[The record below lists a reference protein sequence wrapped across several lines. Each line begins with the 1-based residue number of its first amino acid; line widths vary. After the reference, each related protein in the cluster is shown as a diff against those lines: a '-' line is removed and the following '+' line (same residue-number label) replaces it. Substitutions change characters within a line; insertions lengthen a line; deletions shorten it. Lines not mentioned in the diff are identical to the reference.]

1 MCYITVFAIPV
12 KCYLA
17 FVFFSRAVKMC
28 RNDLLKLLKDFKG
41 DALIYSRA
49 NVEIKRAV
57 FVGIHTLVTHGA
69 IDKCTEKR

>member
-1 MCYITVFAIPV
+1 
-12 KCYLA
+12 
-17 FVFFSRAVKMC
+17 MC

-49 NVEIKRAV
+49 NVDIKWAV

>member
-1 MCYITVFAIPV
+1 MCQ
-12 KCYLA
+12 
-17 FVFFSRAVKMC
+17 
-28 RNDLLKLLKDFKG
+28 NDLRKLLKDFKG
-41 DALIYSRA
+41 EALIYSRA